1 MIRKLCNARCK
12 KNSYLGFLNMQFNKT
27 IDLKNKK
34 LIVLGSDTLAQAVIC
49 TIFYS

>member
-1 MIRKLCNARCK
+1 MLVVK
-12 KNSYLGFLNMQFNKT
+12 KSYLGFLNVQFNKT

-34 LIVLGSDTLAQAVIC
+34 LIVFGSDTLAQAVIC